1 MVIGD
6 GRAFLERTQGTYDL
20 IVFALPDS
28 LALTSSFANLR
39 LESYLFT
46 REAFEAA
53 RRHLSPNG
61 VLVLYNNYRAPWVMH
76 KIAGML
82 TEAFGGE
89 APWGRV
95 WTWHAPAPVLGA
107 VLMDGPRLR
116 TLPPALYAAHR
127 ITGTPGIDSAT
138 DDWPFLYLQSHTVP
152 TIYLQA
158 VALVWLLAALGVLL
172 SLGRRGLR
180 RFDAALFCTGL
191 AFLLL
196 EAKSIV
202 NFMLLF
208 GATWLVNALVIVG
221 ILATVLLANWVNAAT
236 RLRLDIR
243 LLYLGLGL
251 TVALN
256 LLLPF
261 QDLLVPN
268 LALRYGLGCAVLFS
282 PILLA
287 NLIFGRLFGDTATPD
302 VAFASNLLGAF
313 VGGTLEYLSL
323 QIGYHLLLLPVA
335 AAYALSWVAVSL
347 RRGHAVDVTTAA
359 AAR

>member
-1 MVIGD
+1 M
-6 GRAFLERTQGTYDL
+6 
-20 IVFALPDS
+20 
-28 LALTSSFANLR
+28 
-39 LESYLFT
+39 
-46 REAFEAA
+46 
-53 RRHLSPNG
+53 
-61 VLVLYNNYRAPWVMH
+61 
-76 KIAGML
+76 
-82 TEAFGGE
+82 
-89 APWGRV
+89 
-95 WTWHAPAPVLGA
+95 
-107 VLMDGPRLR
+107 
-116 TLPPALYAAHR
+116 
-127 ITGTPGIDSAT
+127 
-138 DDWPFLYLQSHTVP
+138 
-152 TIYLQA
+152 
-158 VALVWLLAALGVLL
+158 LL

-180 RFDAALFCTGL
+180 RFDAALFFTGL

-202 NFMLLF
+202 NFALLF

-221 ILATVLLANWVNAAT
+221 ILGTVLLANWVNAAT
-236 RLRLDIR
+236 RLRLDLR

-261 QDLLVPN
+261 HVLLVPN

-287 NLIFGRLFGDTATPD
+287 NLIFGRLFGDTVAPD

-313 VGGTLEYLSL
+313 VGGTLEYASL

-335 AAYALSWVAVSL
+335 AAYALSLLAVYL
-347 RRGHAVDVTTAA
+347 QRGHAVDVAAAA